1 MSEVPVDETMTAK
14 IESSHRRKRAALRN
28 LEATPF
34 VRTPRVLRCS
44 PRRTAMSTTVVRARI
59 DQKTKDDAAAVLASI
74 GLTVSDA
81 FRLMMVRIAKERALP
96 FEPLVPN
103 KETIAAM
110 KEARR
115 GGVRRHR
122 DAKAFLKSL
131 NADD

>member
-1 MSEVPVDETMTAK
+1 MT
-14 IESSHRRKRAALRN
+14 N
-28 LEATPF
+28 
-34 VRTPRVLRCS
+34 
-44 PRRTAMSTTVVRARI
+44 TVVRARI
-59 DQKTKDDAAAVLASI
+59 DERTKNEAAAVLATI

-81 FRLMMVRIAKERALP
+81 FRLMMVRIAKEKALP

-115 GGVRRHR
+115 GGLKRHR
-122 DAKAFLKSL
+122 NTKALLKSL